1 MGLNLKVNRRVNLS
15 LEIVEQSD
23 NVTLYSILFEGE
35 EDNEFIKFVTKYSNN
50 TRYVQDIQRI
60 ISYLDKIK
68 EKGALERYFRYE
80 GKPAQKIK
88 AIPIEINKLRL
99 YAIRLSDTILI
110 IGNGGHKKTR
120 TYNEDP
126 VLNKYVDDL
135 VQLSSIL
142 QLKLKRDVINIDDN
156 ELKGDLSFYLYRN

>member
-1 MGLNLKVNRRVNLS
+1 VILNLKVNNRVNFT

-23 NVTLYSILFEGE
+23 LVTLYSILFEGE
-35 EDNEFIKFVTKYSNN
+35 ENNEFIKFVSKYSSSTKYS
-50 TRYVQDIQRI
+50 TDIQRI
-60 ISYLDKIK
+60 VFYLDKIK

-80 GKPAQKIK
+80 GRPAQKIK

-99 YAIRLSDTILI
+99 YAIRLSDNILI

-126 VLNKYVDDL
+126 ILNRYVEDL
-135 VQLSSIL
+135 AQLSSIL
-142 QLKLKRDVINIDDN
+142 QQKLKRDVIKIDYN

>member
-1 MGLNLKVNRRVNLS
+1 
-15 LEIVEQSD
+15 QSD
-23 NVTLYSILFEGE
+23 LVTLYSILFEGE
-35 EDNEFIKFVTKYSNN
+35 ENNEFIKFVSKYSSSTKYS
-50 TRYVQDIQRI
+50 TDIQRI
-60 ISYLDKIK
+60 VFYLDKIK

-80 GKPAQKIK
+80 GRPAQKIK

-99 YAIRLSDTILI
+99 YAIRLSDNILI

-126 VLNKYVDDL
+126 ILNRYVEDL
-135 VQLSSIL
+135 AQLSSIL
-142 QLKLKRDVINIDDN
+142 QQKLKRDVIKIDYN

>member
-1 MGLNLKVNRRVNLS
+1 MILNLKVNNRVNFT

-23 NVTLYSILFEGE
+23 LVTLYSILFEGE
-35 EDNEFIKFVTKYSNN
+35 ENNEFIKFVSKYSSSTKYS
-50 TRYVQDIQRI
+50 TDIQRI
-60 ISYLDKIK
+60 VFYLDKIK

-80 GKPAQKIK
+80 GRPAQKIK

-99 YAIRLSDTILI
+99 YAIRLSDNILI

-126 VLNKYVDDL
+126 ILNRYVEDL
-135 VQLSSIL
+135 AQLSSIL
-142 QLKLKRDVINIDDN
+142 QQKLKRDVIKIDYN